1 MKNFTILI
9 AVSCFWVVL
18 LGASV
23 LLFWLKKDVASF
35 LTIALLF
42 TLILWAVLSISTRY
56 IEHKKIMETQR
67 VFQET
72 VQGRQTPFEATGY
85 SLKRMTDG
93 RLLLS
98 FLRPHAEDSERF
110 FFVDVILP
118 PKTAKDLTPIL
129 EDRQW
134 QEKKE

>member
-1 MKNFTILI
+1 MKEFAILI

-56 IEHKKIMETQR
+56 VEHRKFMETYQ
-67 VFQET
+67 VLQDT
-72 VQGRQTPFEATGY
+72 AQGRNSPFEATGF

-98 FLRPHAEDSERF
+98 FTRPHAEDSERF

-118 PKTAKDLTPIL
+118 PKTATDLTPIL
-129 EDRQW
+129 EERQW

>member
-1 MKNFTILI
+1 MKDFTILV
-9 AVSCFWVVL
+9 AASCFCVVL
-18 LGASV
+18 LGAIG
-23 LLFWLKKDVASF
+23 LLFRLKKDVASF

-56 IEHKKIMETQR
+56 VEHRKFMETNQ
-67 VFQET
+67 VLQET
-72 VQGRQTPFEATGY
+72 AQGRQTHFEATGF

-98 FLRPHAEDSERF
+98 FTRPHAEDGDRF

-118 PKTAKDLTPIL
+118 PKTASHLTPIL
-129 EDRQW
+129 EERQW

>member
-1 MKNFTILI
+1 MNDFTILI
-9 AVSCFWVVL
+9 AVSCFCVVL
-18 LGASV
+18 LGGIG
-23 LLFWLKKDVASF
+23 LLFWLKKDVVSF

-72 VQGRQTPFEATGY
+72 AQGRQTPFEATGF

-98 FLRPHAEDSERF
+98 FTRPHAEDSERF

-118 PKTAKDLTPIL
+118 PKTASDLTPIL
-129 EDRQW
+129 EERQW

>member
-1 MKNFTILI
+1 MKNASNLLF
-9 AVSCFWVVL
+9 VVL
-18 LGASV
+18 LFLMIGWTV
-23 LLFWLKKDVASF
+23 LA
-35 LTIALLF
+35 
-42 TLILWAVLSISTRY
+42 ISTRH

-67 VFQET
+67 IIQET
-72 VQGRQTPFEATGY
+72 TQGRNSPFEATGY
-85 SLKRMTDG
+85 ILKRMTDG

-98 FLRPHAEDSERF
+98 FTRPHAEDSERF

-118 PKTAKDLTPIL
+118 PKIANDLTPIL

>member
-1 MKNFTILI
+1 MKDIIPGLVVFLLVTMICFEVVSI
-9 AVSCFWVVL
+9 AS
-18 LGASV
+18 
-23 LLFWLKKDVASF
+23 
-35 LTIALLF
+35 
-42 TLILWAVLSISTRY
+42 RY
-56 IEHKKIMETQR
+56 SEHKKIMETQR

-72 VQGRQTPFEATGY
+72 AQGRQTPFEATGY

-134 QEKKE
+134 QEKKEK

>member
-1 MKNFTILI
+1 MKDFTILI
-9 AVSCFWVVL
+9 AVSCFCVAL
-18 LGASV
+18 LGAIG
-23 LLFWLKKDVASF
+23 LLFRLKKDVASF

-56 IEHKKIMETQR
+56 VEHRKFMETNQ
-67 VFQET
+67 VLQESA
-72 VQGRQTPFEATGY
+72 QGRQTPFEATGF

-98 FLRPHAEDSERF
+98 FTRPHAEDSERF

-118 PKTAKDLTPIL
+118 PKTATDLTPIL
-129 EDRQW
+129 EGRQW

>member
-98 FLRPHAEDSERF
+98 FTRPHAEDSERF

>member
-1 MKNFTILI
+1 MKNFTLLI

-18 LGASV
+18 LGASI

-56 IEHKKIMETQR
+56 VEHKKIMETQR
-67 VFQET
+67 MFQET
-72 VQGRQTPFEATGY
+72 AQGRQTPFAATGY
-85 SLKRMTDG
+85 SIKRMTDG

-98 FLRPHAEDSERF
+98 FTRPHAEDSERF